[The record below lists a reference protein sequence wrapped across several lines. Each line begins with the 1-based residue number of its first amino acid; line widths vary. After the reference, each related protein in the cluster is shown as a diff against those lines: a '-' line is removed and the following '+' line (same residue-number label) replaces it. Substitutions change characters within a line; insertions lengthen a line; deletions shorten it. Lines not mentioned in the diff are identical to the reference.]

1 MKRNKLFLSLCV
13 LFSALSWV
21 SVSAQIS
28 EGGTP
33 PSFNFENTLKFAQQP
48 YVVNF
53 TGDIQKLKLEDEILV
68 QNGGPQ
74 RTGMPIS
81 VDINI
86 NKTGKWT
93 TLSDGQEIWQQT
105 LKSPGATALFIVYD
119 DLYIPEGG
127 KLYLYTADRKQVI
140 GAFTHKNTPN
150 GGRVF
155 STEPLF
161 QDEVVFE
168 YVKSKVSD
176 EAPRLSVS
184 RVAYMYNVV
193 SPYATADE
201 VDLSCMVNVN
211 CPEGDNWQKQKRGVL
226 QLTYMNK
233 GGESFIC
240 SGSLINNLKQDGTP
254 YVLSA
259 DHCFSNLQTH
269 EVLTDFSTM
278 VARFNYE
285 YRDCGSNIPGR
296 ASSLTGASPLVQIPI
311 KGNSD
316 GFLFVMDDDVPASYK
331 AYYNGW
337 NVTSQPPQS
346 GVVIH
351 HPAGYDK
358 KISTFLRPAANAGVS
373 QMVDN
378 VETGENSHWALKYSE
393 TESGFSAISGGSS
406 GSPLFNQDGLI
417 VGTLT
422 GGYSSCAY
430 PRGKDIYGKLW
441 YHWDQYGTEPAGHI
455 KSYLDPD
462 NTGATALLGYDPAT
476 DEPGNPLSIGDVENA
491 NNKALLFPSPFTD
504 NLNINAGDILRTVK
518 VFDLSGRTVYEAN
531 NLSSSTLTIP
541 ASAWTK
547 GSYIIVLET
556 EKGKETH
563 KVIK

>member
-33 PSFNFENTLKFAQQP
+33 PSFNFENTLKFTQQP

-127 KLYLYTADRKQVI
+127 KLYLYTIDKKQVI

-150 GGRVF
+150 GGVF
-155 STEPLF
+155 VTEPLF

-193 SPYATADE
+193 NPYEINEA
-201 VDLSCMVNVN
+201 DLSCMIDVN

-226 QLTYMNK
+226 QLTYLNK
-233 GGESFIC
+233 SGQSYIC
-240 SGSLINNLKQDGTP
+240 SGSLVNNLRQDGTP

-259 DHCFSNLQTH
+259 DHCFSDLETH
-269 EVLTDFSTM
+269 EVLTNFSTM
-278 VARFNYE
+278 VVKFNYE
-285 YRDCGSNIPGR
+285 FRECGGKVR
-296 ASSLTGASPLVQIPI
+296 ARSYTLAGAEPLVQIPI
-311 KGNSD
+311 KDNSD
-316 GFLFVMDDDVPASYK
+316 GFLFKMNEESIPSNFN

-337 NVTSQPPQS
+337 VITETLPLS

-351 HPAGYDK
+351 HPEGYEK
-358 KISTFLRPAANAGVS
+358 KISTYNRSAVNIGATMMSDGIK
-373 QMVDN
+373 
-378 VETGENSHWALKYSE
+378 TGENSHIGIRYTK
-393 TESGFSAISGGSS
+393 TESGHGVIAPGSS
-406 GSPLFNQDGLI
+406 GSPIFNQDGLI
-417 VGTLT
+417 IGTLT
-422 GGYSSCAY
+422 GGTATCAK
-430 PRGKDIYGKLW
+430 PTGRDIYGKLW
-441 YHWDQYGTEPAGHI
+441 FHWNQYGTDPAGHM
-455 KSYLDPD
+455 KTYLDPD

-518 VFDLSGRTVYEAN
+518 VFDLSGRSVYEAN

-547 GSYIIVLET
+547 GSYIVVLET